1 MFQRLLICTDLDDGM
16 QRLVNFVPSLAACG
30 VQQITFLHSVPLWE
44 EGGIPRKDVE
54 KIEAAEKFLS
64 CALENVPDGVN
75 VTIAVESGKPIE
87 AIRKT
92 VDAMNPDIILLGA
105 ARRTLLREKLFGSTT
120 IEIVQRIQLP
130 LLVLRPTMLAAYT
143 SEELDLRCRHL
154 FRYLL
159 VPYDGSPATEDVL
172 KQLKQYAEK
181 RPSDSLEALFLCWV
195 VEDSGIRGLA
205 KENTANK
212 AREILPALK
221 DELASSLALQV
232 GFDLRQGNPI
242 EETLEAAET
251 IDVSAI
257 AVSTERLGGFLELSG
272 RSLTGEMLRR
282 SFYPVLF
289 FPYQR

>member
-75 VTIAVESGKPIE
+75 VTIVVESGKPIE

-92 VDAMNPDIILLGA
+92 VNAMNPDIILLGA

-143 SEELDLRCRHL
+143 TEELDLRCRHL
-154 FRYLL
+154 FHYLL
-159 VPYDGSPATEDVL
+159 VPYDGSSATEDVL
-172 KQLKQYAEK
+172 KQLRDYAEK
-181 RPSDSLEALFLCWV
+181 RPPDSLEALFLCWV